1 MRHGVPCGKRL
12 WRRLLYLRSDASV
25 AQIRVAFRWASLLS
39 AFALICILNSRAF
52 RNCSG
57 AGAAA
62 GAAADAAAGAAAVDA
77 VAAVAGAGAGAAA
90 GAAACGAPAGGG
102 AAAGAILGV
111 GGERGGG
118 GG

>member
-25 AQIRVAFRWASLLS
+25 AQIRVASRWTSLIL
-39 AFALICILNSRAF
+39 ALALICILNSRAF

-62 GAAADAAAGAAAVDA
+62 GAAAVDA
-77 VAAVAGAGAGAAA
+77 VAAAAGAGASAAA

-102 AAAGAILGV
+102 AATGAILGV
-111 GGERGGG
+111 GVGRGGG
-118 GG
+118 G

>member
-1 MRHGVPCGKRL
+1 MRHGVPWGKRL
-12 WRRLLYLRSDASV
+12 WRRFLYLRSDASV
-25 AQIRVAFRWASLLS
+25 AQIRVASRWTSLIL
-39 AFALICILNSRAF
+39 ALALICILNSRAF

-62 GAAADAAAGAAAVDA
+62 GAAADAVAGAAVVDA
-77 VAAVAGAGAGAAA
+77 GAAVAVAGACAAA
-90 GAAACGAPAGGG
+90 GAAACGAPAAGG

-118 GG
+118 G

>member
-1 MRHGVPCGKRL
+1 MRHGVPCGKLL
-12 WRRLLYLRSDASV
+12 WRSV
-25 AQIRVAFRWASLLS
+25 AQIGVASRSTSLIL
-39 AFALICILNSRAF
+39 ALALICILNRRAF

-57 AGAAA
+57 ASVAA

-77 VAAVAGAGAGAAA
+77 VAGAGADDAA

-111 GGERGGG
+111 GGERGEGG
-118 GG
+118 

>member
-1 MRHGVPCGKRL
+1 MRHGAPCGKRL
-12 WRRLLYLRSDASV
+12 WRRFLYLRSDASG
-25 AQIRVAFRWASLLS
+25 AQIRVASRWTSLIL
-39 AFALICILNSRAF
+39 ALALICILNSRAF

-62 GAAADAAAGAAAVDA
+62 GAAADAVAGAAVVDA
-77 VAAVAGAGAGAAA
+77 GAAVAVAGACAAA
-90 GAAACGAPAGGG
+90 GG
-102 AAAGAILGV
+102 AAAGAIMGV

>member
-25 AQIRVAFRWASLLS
+25 AQIRVASRWTSLIL
-39 AFALICILNSRAF
+39 ALALICILNSRAF

-62 GAAADAAAGAAAVDA
+62 GAAADAAAAVVDA
-77 VAAVAGAGAGAAA
+77 VAGA

-102 AAAGAILGV
+102 AAAGSILGV

-118 GG
+118 G

>member
-1 MRHGVPCGKRL
+1 MRNGVPCGKL
-12 WRRLLYLRSDASV
+12 LRRSV
-25 AQIRVAFRWASLLS
+25 AQIGVASRSTSLIL
-39 AFALICILNSRAF
+39 ALALICILNRRAF

-57 AGAAA
+57 AGVAA
-62 GAAADAAAGAAAVDA
+62 GAAADAAAGAAAVA
-77 VAAVAGAGAGAAA
+77 AGAGAAP

-118 GG
+118 G

>member
-25 AQIRVAFRWASLLS
+25 AQIRVASRWTSLIL
-39 AFALICILNSRAF
+39 ALALICILNSRAF

-57 AGAAA
+57 AGAT
-62 GAAADAAAGAAAVDA
+62 AGAAAVDA
-77 VAAVAGAGAGAAA
+77 VGAVAGAGA

-102 AAAGAILGV
+102 AATGAILG
-111 GGERGGG
+111 GRS
-118 GG
+118 

>member
-1 MRHGVPCGKRL
+1 MRHGVPCGKLL
-12 WRRLLYLRSDASV
+12 WRSV
-25 AQIRVAFRWASLLS
+25 AQIGVASRSTSLIL
-39 AFALICILNSRAF
+39 ALALICILNRRAF

-57 AGAAA
+57 AGVAA
-62 GAAADAAAGAAAVDA
+62 GAAADAAVG
-77 VAAVAGAGAGAAA
+77 VAAGAGAAP

-118 GG
+118 G